1 MSHHGQTQPESRLNN
16 SKAALAFQRK
26 LYLAWLISQQPHS
39 LPSLQQ
45 ATGMP
50 RRTLQDTL
58 KTLADIGIQCDFE
71 QHSGERNNQGH
82 YRITDWGPINPEWVE
97 RQAAQLAAALELSP
111 QG

>member
-1 MSHHGQTQPESRLNN
+1 MNS

-26 LYLAWLISQQPHS
+26 LYLAWLISQQSHG

-50 RRTLQDTL
+50 RRTVQDTL
-58 KTLADIGIQCDFE
+58 KTLSDIGIQCEFE

-82 YRITDWGPINPEWVE
+82 YRISDWGPIDPEWVG
-97 RQAAQLAAALELSP
+97 RHADTIASALELP
-111 QG
+111 LA

>member
-1 MSHHGQTQPESRLNN
+1 MNS

-26 LYLAWLISQQPHS
+26 LYLAWLIGQQPHS

-50 RRTLQDTL
+50 RRTVQDTL
-58 KTLADIGIQCDFE
+58 KTLADIGIECAFE

-82 YRITDWGPINPEWVE
+82 YSISDWGPIDPKWVDRHADE
-97 RQAAQLAAALELSP
+97 MRQALALAADS
-111 QG
+111 